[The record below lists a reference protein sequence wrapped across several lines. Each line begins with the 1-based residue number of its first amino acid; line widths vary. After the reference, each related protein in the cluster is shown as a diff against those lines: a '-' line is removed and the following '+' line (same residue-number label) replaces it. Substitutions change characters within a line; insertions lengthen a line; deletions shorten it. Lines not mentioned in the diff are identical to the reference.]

1 MPESSNMEQAI
12 SRALRANLEGL
23 QRQAEDLHQAIADLV
38 SACASSRPANA
49 LPPTLRAQAA
59 AASLAATLEVFARFI
74 SSTGETSRRESR
86 QEESF
91 RAVATSAPEI
101 PAEAEAHSAPETTVE
116 TEAHS
121 IPDVPLEAA
130 QFEDPVSAPA
140 PVDEAPSF
148 QEPEPAPIPFAEPI
162 PEIHAD
168 SVSEELASMDPGTLP
183 ELEVSPLET
192 GGGEAVS
199 DSPSPYSSEPPAGI
213 ISAPSA
219 ADPGATESG
228 SAAPVE
234 SGVIFDLNSLPAEQQ
249 EMHRRANRVAKV
261 SMQDIQ
267 MLKPEQVKIGREHHD
282 LCIRLKGEIEKARK
296 EYERRF
302 GPILGHG
309 VDYFYHW
316 MVEVLAAGDPE
327 ALGEYP
333 YSSPALQR

>member
-1 MPESSNMEQAI
+1 MPESSSMEQAI

-23 QRQAEDLHQAIADLV
+23 QRQAEELHQAIADLV

-74 SSTGETSRRESR
+74 SSTGETARRDSR
-86 QEESF
+86 QEETV
-91 RAVATSAPEI
+91 RAVALTAPVAPAEPERPAPSVPVPVNAAASIEEPEPISEVLSAPIPEAPEI
-101 PAEAEAHSAPETTVE
+101 SAAEESQPTDA
-116 TEAHS
+116 
-121 IPDVPLEAA
+121 
-130 QFEDPVSAPA
+130 
-140 PVDEAPSF
+140 
-148 QEPEPAPIPFAEPI
+148 
-162 PEIHAD
+162 
-168 SVSEELASMDPGTLP
+168 GKLP

-192 GGGEAVS
+192 GGAEEAS
-199 DSPSPYSSEPPAGI
+199 DAPSPYSSEPPAGI

-219 ADPGATESG
+219 AVPVPTEG
-228 SAAPVE
+228 ESAAPVE

-267 MLKPEQVKIGREHHD
+267 MLKPDQVKIGREHHD

-316 MVEVLAAGDPE
+316 MVEVLAGGDPE

>member
-1 MPESSNMEQAI
+1 MPESSSMEQAI

-23 QRQAEDLHQAIADLV
+23 QRQSEELHQAIADLV

-74 SSTGETSRRESR
+74 SSTGETARRDSR
-86 QEESF
+86 QEESA
-91 RAVATSAPEI
+91 RAIATPAPETSAIRGTQSVPEISPEPIQSAPPISEPIEAAPEI
-101 PAEAEAHSAPETTVE
+101 H
-116 TEAHS
+116 
-121 IPDVPLEAA
+121 
-130 QFEDPVSAPA
+130 
-140 PVDEAPSF
+140 
-148 QEPEPAPIPFAEPI
+148 EPEPISAEISAPVAEAT
-162 PEIHAD
+162 EIAATED
-168 SVSEELASMDPGTLP
+168 SPSMDADTLP

-192 GGGEAVS
+192 GGGEAIS
-199 DSPSPYSSEPPAGI
+199 DAPSPYSSEAPAGI
-213 ISAPSA
+213 INAPSA
-219 ADPGATESG
+219 AVPGATESESG
-228 SAAPVE
+228 APVE
-234 SGVIFDLNSLPAEQQ
+234 SGVIFDLNSLPQEQQ

-267 MLKPEQVKIGREHHD
+267 MLKPDQVKLGREHHD

-296 EYERRF
+296 DYERRF

>member
-1 MPESSNMEQAI
+1 MPESSSMEQAI

-23 QRQAEDLHQAIADLV
+23 QRQAEELHQAIGDLV

-59 AASLAATLEVFARFI
+59 AASLAATLEVFSRFI
-74 SSTGETSRRESR
+74 SSTGETARRDSR
-86 QEESF
+86 QEENV
-91 RAVATSAPEI
+91 RAVAISAPEAPQEPVRPAPSI
-101 PAEAEAHSAPETTVE
+101 PVPMDASPSVQEPAAISSPIPNVPEDQPEEEPPAEE
-116 TEAHS
+116 
-121 IPDVPLEAA
+121 
-130 QFEDPVSAPA
+130 VSARSIDT
-140 PVDEAPSF
+140 VT
-148 QEPEPAPIPFAEPI
+148 
-162 PEIHAD
+162 
-168 SVSEELASMDPGTLP
+168 VP
-183 ELEVSPLET
+183 ELEPSPLET
-192 GGGEAVS
+192 GGVEETV
-199 DSPSPYSSEPPAGI
+199 DSRSQYSSEPPTEI
-213 ISAPSA
+213 ISAPADASPA
-219 ADPGATESG
+219 APDGEIT
-228 SAAPVE
+228 APVE
-234 SGVIFDLNSLPAEQQ
+234 SGVIFDLNSLPQEQQ

-267 MLKPEQVKIGREHHD
+267 MLKPDQVKLGREHHD

-316 MVEVLAAGDPE
+316 MVEVLGAGDPE

>member
-1 MPESSNMEQAI
+1 MEQAI

-23 QRQAEDLHQAIADLV
+23 QRQAEELHQAIGDLV

-74 SSTGETSRRESR
+74 SSTGETARRDSR
-86 QEESF
+86 QEENV
-91 RAVATSAPEI
+91 RAVAISAPEAEPE
-101 PAEAEAHSAPETTVE
+101 PARHEP
-116 TEAHS
+116 S
-121 IPDVPLEAA
+121 IPVPMDA
-130 QFEDPVSAPA
+130 
-140 PVDEAPSF
+140 APSI
-148 QEPEPAPIPFAEPI
+148 QEPEPIPPTIFAPAPEVPEVLPVEEMPSGDVGAESAESIDTP
-162 PEIHAD
+162 
-168 SVSEELASMDPGTLP
+168 TLP
-183 ELEVSPLET
+183 ELEPSPLET
-192 GGGEAVS
+192 GGVEEPVNAS
-199 DSPSPYSSEPPAGI
+199 SPYSSAPPIDI
-213 ISAPSA
+213 ISAPSGASPSGRDGEITA
-219 ADPGATESG
+219 A
-228 SAAPVE
+228 VE
-234 SGVIFDLNSLPAEQQ
+234 SGVIFDLNSLPPEQQ

-267 MLKPEQVKIGREHHD
+267 MLKPDQVKLGREQHD

>member
-1 MPESSNMEQAI
+1 MEQAI

-23 QRQAEDLHQAIADLV
+23 QRQAEELHQAIADLV

-59 AASLAATLEVFARFI
+59 AASLEATLEVFARFI
-74 SSTGETSRRESR
+74 SSTGESARRDSR
-86 QEESF
+86 QEETL
-91 RAVATSAPEI
+91 RAVAPPALETPVATEIPSEPEQSAPSI
-101 PAEAEAHSAPETTVE
+101 SAPMEV
-116 TEAHS
+116 
-121 IPDVPLEAA
+121 
-130 QFEDPVSAPA
+130 
-140 PVDEAPSF
+140 APSF
-148 QEPEPAPIPFAEPI
+148 QEPEPIPVTSSEPI
-162 PEIHAD
+162 PE
-168 SVSEELASMDPGTLP
+168 VSESSDSEEAPSSDVATLP

-192 GGGEAVS
+192 GGVEQVGDA
-199 DSPSPYSSEPPAGI
+199 PSPYSSEPPAEI
-213 ISAPSA
+213 INAPS
-219 ADPGATESG
+219 GATPAPMESG

-333 YSSPALQR
+333 YSSPAMQR

>member
-1 MPESSNMEQAI
+1 MEQAI

-23 QRQAEDLHQAIADLV
+23 QRQAEELHQAIADLV

-59 AASLAATLEVFARFI
+59 AASLAATLEVFSRFI
-74 SSTGETSRRESR
+74 ASTEQTSRRDSR
-86 QEESF
+86 HEETV
-91 RAVATSAPEI
+91 RAVV
-101 PAEAEAHSAPETTVE
+101 AH
-116 TEAHS
+116 
-121 IPDVPLEAA
+121 
-130 QFEDPVSAPA
+130 
-140 PVDEAPSF
+140 
-148 QEPEPAPIPFAEPI
+148 EPEPAPEPAPEPPRELALEPARPMPSIPAPMESARSFQAPEPI
-162 PEIHAD
+162 SAPTSAQIPD
-168 SVSEELASMDPGTLP
+168 VSEVSVPETSSSMNAATLP
-183 ELEVSPLET
+183 DLEPSPLET
-192 GGGEAVS
+192 GGMEETA
-199 DSPSPYSSEPPAGI
+199 DAPSPYSSEPPAGI

-219 ADPGATESG
+219 AVPPAPETGA
-228 SAAPVE
+228 AAPVE
-234 SGVIFDLNSLPAEQQ
+234 SGVIFDLSSLPQEQQ

-267 MLKPEQVKIGREHHD
+267 MLKPDQVKLGREHRD

>member
-23 QRQAEDLHQAIADLV
+23 QRQAEELHQAIGDLV

-74 SSTGETSRRESR
+74 ASTEQTSRRESR
-86 QEESF
+86 QDDSV
-91 RAVATSAPEI
+91 RAVSLPTVESAPE
-101 PAEAEAHSAPETTVE
+101 PARPVP
-116 TEAHS
+116 S
-121 IPDVPLEAA
+121 IPVPM
-130 QFEDPVSAPA
+130 SIAPTYL
-140 PVDEAPSF
+140 
-148 QEPEPAPIPFAEPI
+148 EPEPFSAPIPVSI
-162 PEIHAD
+162 PAPTPDVIGVSTPEESSL
-168 SVSEELASMDPGTLP
+168 SVDAGAQSVDPDTLP

-192 GGGEAVS
+192 GGVEQNA
-199 DSPSPYSSEPPAGI
+199 DAPSPYSSEHPADI
-213 ISAPSA
+213 ISAPSGGVPTA
-219 ADPGATESG
+219 AGVEVT
-228 SAAPVE
+228 APVE
-234 SGVIFDLNSLPAEQQ
+234 SGVIFDLNSLPQEQQ

-267 MLKPEQVKIGREHHD
+267 MLKPDQVKLGREQHD

-316 MVEVLAAGDPE
+316 MVEVLAAGDSE

>member
-1 MPESSNMEQAI
+1 MPDSSNMEQAI

-23 QRQAEDLHQAIADLV
+23 QRQAEELHQAIADLV

-59 AASLAATLEVFARFI
+59 AASLAASLEVFSRFI
-74 SSTGETSRRESR
+74 ASTEQASRRDAR
-86 QEESF
+86 QEETV
-91 RAVATSAPEI
+91 RAISISRPEAPPP
-101 PAEAEAHSAPETTVE
+101 PARPMP
-116 TEAHS
+116 S
-121 IPDVPLEAA
+121 IPVPMDV
-130 QFEDPVSAPA
+130 APR
-140 PVDEAPSF
+140 VHEH
-148 QEPEPAPIPFAEPI
+148 APII
-162 PEIHAD
+162 PPVPDLPEGSPVEDFSRKESISIDAVPQ
-168 SVSEELASMDPGTLP
+168 SVEAGALP
-183 ELEVSPLET
+183 ELEISPLET
-192 GGGEAVS
+192 GGADEAV
-199 DSPSPYSSEPPAGI
+199 DAPSPYSSTAPADM

-219 ADPGATESG
+219 SIPTESEAE
-228 SAAPVE
+228 STAPVE
-234 SGVIFDLNSLPAEQQ
+234 SGVIFDLNALPNEQQ

-267 MLKPEQVKIGREHHD
+267 MLKPDQVKLGREHHD

-316 MVEVLAAGDPE
+316 MVEVLGAGDPE

>member
-1 MPESSNMEQAI
+1 MPESSSMEQAI

-23 QRQAEDLHQAIADLV
+23 QRQAEELHQAIGDLV

-74 SSTGETSRRESR
+74 SSTGETARRDSR
-86 QEESF
+86 QEETV
-91 RAVATSAPEI
+91 RAVAISAPEV
-101 PAEAEAHSAPETTVE
+101 A
-116 TEAHS
+116 
-121 IPDVPLEAA
+121 
-130 QFEDPVSAPA
+130 
-140 PVDEAPSF
+140 
-148 QEPEPAPIPFAEPI
+148 PEPARPEPSIPVPMDAAPNIQEREAIPPSIYTPIPSVPEVFPVEESPAEN
-162 PEIHAD
+162 A
-168 SVSEELASMDPGTLP
+168 SVQSIDTATLP
-183 ELEVSPLET
+183 ELEPSPLET
-192 GGGEAVS
+192 GGAVEETVEEG
-199 DSPSPYSSEPPAGI
+199 SPYSSDQPANI
-213 ISAPSA
+213 ISAPSGASAPVPEAEIVSSEVETTA
-219 ADPGATESG
+219 A
-228 SAAPVE
+228 VE
-234 SGVIFDLNSLPAEQQ
+234 SGVIFDLNSLPQEQQ

-267 MLKPEQVKIGREHHD
+267 MLKPDQVKLGREHRD

>member
-1 MPESSNMEQAI
+1 MLESSSMEQAI

-23 QRQAEDLHQAIADLV
+23 QRQAEELHQAIGDLV

-59 AASLAATLEVFARFI
+59 AASLAATLEVFSRFI
-74 SSTGETSRRESR
+74 SSTGETARRDSR
-86 QEESF
+86 QEENV
-91 RAVATSAPEI
+91 RAVSIFAPEAPQEPARPSPSI
-101 PAEAEAHSAPETTVE
+101 PEPMGATPSVQETTPIPSPIS
-116 TEAHS
+116 TPT
-121 IPDVPLEAA
+121 PDVPEI
-130 QFEDPVSAPA
+130 SPA
-140 PVDEAPSF
+140 E
-148 QEPEPAPIPFAEPI
+148 E
-162 PEIHAD
+162 
-168 SVSEELASMDPGTLP
+168 SVSDDAGAQTVDTATLP
-183 ELEVSPLET
+183 EVEPSPLET
-192 GGGEAVS
+192 GGVEETVNAS
-199 DSPSPYSSEPPAGI
+199 SLYSSAPPIEI
-213 ISAPSA
+213 ISAP
-219 ADPGATESG
+219 ADASP
-228 SAAPVE
+228 AAPDGEITPPLE
-234 SGVIFDLNSLPAEQQ
+234 SGVIFDLNSLPQEQQ

-267 MLKPEQVKIGREHHD
+267 MLKPDQVKLGREHHD

>member
-1 MPESSNMEQAI
+1 MPESSSMEQAI

-23 QRQAEDLHQAIADLV
+23 QRQAEELHQAIGDLV
-38 SACASSRPANA
+38 SACASSRAANA

-74 SSTGETSRRESR
+74 ASSERRDSR
-86 QEESF
+86 QEETIH
-91 RAVATSAPEI
+91 AVAISA
-101 PAEAEAHSAPETTVE
+101 
-116 TEAHS
+116 
-121 IPDVPLEAA
+121 
-130 QFEDPVSAPA
+130 
-140 PVDEAPSF
+140 
-148 QEPEPAPIPFAEPI
+148 PEPAPEPARPEPSTPTPMDSAQSIQEVAPI
-162 PEIHAD
+162 PAYVANPIPDVVEAPVAEITEPPA
-168 SVSEELASMDPGTLP
+168 SEEMPAQSFSSAETGTLP
-183 ELEVSPLET
+183 EVE
-192 GGGEAVS
+192 
-199 DSPSPYSSEPPAGI
+199 PSPVETSGSDVVAEPPPSYSSVPPDENI
-213 ISAPSA
+213 IGPSDAIPAAP
-219 ADPGATESG
+219 GSG

-234 SGVIFDLNSLPAEQQ
+234 SGVIFDLHSLPQEQQ

-267 MLKPEQVKIGREHHD
+267 MLKPDQVKLGREHHD

-302 GPILGHG
+302 GPIIGHG

-316 MVEVLAAGDPE
+316 MVEVLGAGDPE